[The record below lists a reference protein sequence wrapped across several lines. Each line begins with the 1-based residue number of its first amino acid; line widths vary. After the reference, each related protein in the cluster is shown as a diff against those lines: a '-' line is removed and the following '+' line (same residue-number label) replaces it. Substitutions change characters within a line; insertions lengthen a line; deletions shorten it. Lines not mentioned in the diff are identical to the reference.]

1 MLVKNS
7 FEYDARVTKEAE
19 SLVRAG
25 HDVTVVAIHLPEVT
39 AAREVRS
46 SGVRVVRV
54 SRAYGPLAR
63 LVRASTITPGA
74 GSDRSATVATT
85 AASAP
90 RRLAANAAR
99 SLARPAAF
107 IARAV
112 NAAVLNHR
120 FVTAALATD
129 PEVVHAHDLNTLYA
143 GTLIKR
149 ATGARLVYDAHELAA
164 NRNGMGPVRRAW
176 ASTHERRGLRDVDMM
191 ITTTNAWA
199 DYLVGRYRIP
209 RPTVVRNVP
218 ELQEIRQGFDLRA
231 ELGIPADQRV
241 LLYQGSIQRNRG
253 IEQIIDAL
261 DLLPGFALVIIG
273 YGAERPV
280 LERVVA
286 ARQLSER
293 VRFFG
298 PIPND
303 QLLHYTASVDVGM
316 CCIRNSSLSYYWSLP
331 NKLFEYVMA
340 GVPVVA
346 SDFPEMGGFV
356 RSEDV
361 GEVCDPDDPAQIA
374 AAVRGIVDDP
384 ERLAEIRAHTREVT
398 SRHNWDREEAVL
410 LRAYERV
417 TDAPAARGW
426 QTPQPRGRKPARSYG
441 SRSAARISVPADI
454 PVPRAAGGTP

>member
-19 SLVRAG
+19 SLARAG
-25 HDVTVVAIHLPEVT
+25 HDVTVVAIHLPGVT
-39 AAREVRS
+39 AAREVRP

-54 SRAYGPLAR
+54 PRAYGPLAR

-74 GSDRSATVATT
+74 GSDRAATVTT
-85 AASAP
+85 AAVSAR
-90 RRLAANAAR
+90 RRLVAETAR
-99 SLARPAAF
+99 LLARPVAF

-112 NAAVLNHR
+112 NAVVLNRR

-129 PEVVHAHDLNTLYA
+129 PDVVHAHDLNTLHA
-143 GTLIKR
+143 GTLAKR
-149 ATGARLVYDAHELAA
+149 VTGARLVYDAHELAA
-164 NRNGMGPVRRAW
+164 HRNDMGPVRRAW
-176 ASTHERRGLRDVDMM
+176 ASTHERRGLRDVDVM

-218 ELQEIRQGFDLRA
+218 ELREIRHGFDLRV

-261 DLLPGFALVIIG
+261 DLLPGFVLVVIG

-280 LERVVA
+280 LERAVA

-346 SDFPEMGGFV
+346 SDFPEMGAFV
-356 RSEDV
+356 RAEGVGAVCNPDSASE
-361 GEVCDPDDPAQIA
+361 IA
-374 AAVRGIVDDP
+374 AAVRRILKDP
-384 ERLAEIRAHTREVT
+384 EHLTALRARMRDVT
-398 SRHNWDREEAVL
+398 LRHNWEREQALLFLAYDRA
-410 LRAYERV
+410 
-417 TDAPAARGW
+417 TSPAAPVG
-426 QTPQPRGRKPARSYG
+426 PR
-441 SRSAARISVPADI
+441 VPAAESPSPGHSSGSSTATTSD
-454 PVPRAAGGTP
+454 PSDSATSEAAGGTT